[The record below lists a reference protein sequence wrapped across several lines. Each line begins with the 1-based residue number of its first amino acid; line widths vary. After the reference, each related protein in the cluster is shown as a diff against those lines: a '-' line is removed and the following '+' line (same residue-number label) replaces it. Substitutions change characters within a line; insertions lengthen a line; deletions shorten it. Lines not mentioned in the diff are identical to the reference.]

1 MLIFLCWLCSVTFTF
16 WHGEHREIF
25 LRVFSLSIFFKFI
38 KAMQMLK
45 NPIDIIICLKTF
57 VNITTALNKC
67 VYKTCTWMGHNL
79 SRRPS
84 KVIHISAIEFW
95 CFPHSSLL
103 CFFHW
108 SWRKKIE
115 KDEVRRKAA
124 AVGKKKMEVENCDF
138 YLYATGERKSP
149 HIFKGWGLKVNIHH
163 KRSFQRAAFQCN
175 FPVMSEIMNGYWNS
189 VVRALCTFWY
199 N

>member
-124 AVGKKKMEVENCDF
+124 AVGKKKKWKWKTV
-138 YLYATGERKSP
+138 
-149 HIFKGWGLKVNIHH
+149 IFTCMPQGKGNHH
-163 KRSFQRAAFQCN
+163 TFLRDGVSKWTYITRGPFKEQRFSVTFQ
-175 FPVMSEIMNGYWNS
+175 
-189 VVRALCTFWY
+189 LCPK
-199 N
+199 